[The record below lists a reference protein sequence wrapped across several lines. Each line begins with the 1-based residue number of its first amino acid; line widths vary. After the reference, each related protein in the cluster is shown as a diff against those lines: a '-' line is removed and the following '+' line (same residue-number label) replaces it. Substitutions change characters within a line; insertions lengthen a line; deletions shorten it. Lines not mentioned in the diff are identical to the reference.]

1 MLRLVTMPEEDY
13 IPLYKPPLRRH
24 RLIRAGDA
32 ALPSDMPGKPDAG
45 QAITIGSSF
54 PHDVLP
60 APLLAAQVKLTEEAA
75 HLVQEVMPQLEALQ
89 AALSTRG
96 TAEKTVET
104 LALVCSALRVLP
116 VELASGAGA
125 NVARVDWIF
134 ARLLNAPGQPGL
146 IELVLLALLKPPAAS
161 SPAPSASPRASESL
175 VDYAAEQEMLRRLHR
190 DLVTLQQGWED
201 MLELTLP
208 PELFE
213 PILPVALPPA
223 DEAPAVSDEAQ
234 AASPRMAPTPLPS
247 GLVVAHSAARWHASA
262 QAIHARRRVLSSNAP
277 LVAMVLIVLVLVLTG
292 GSVYMIQN
300 LRGQPVNPNNAAVIA
315 PLPSPTATAT
325 TQPTVAPTATATAT
339 ATSTPRP
346 RPTATHTPAP
356 TATTNPPVGPLCAS
370 GVNLCASTGGLQ
382 VPCSGQAG
390 VTFQLTNTGNGTIT
404 WMPISSTINGTTLV
418 SASPTGGN
426 LKAGRQVTITVSAHA
441 RGQGMI
447 GTLTIMAGFEDDQML
462 VITLQVC

>member
-1 MLRLVTMPEEDY
+1 MSEEGY
-13 IPLYKPPLRRH
+13 TPLFSPPLKRH
-24 RLIRAGDA
+24 RLVRLTDA
-32 ALPSDMPGKPDAG
+32 NQDL
-45 QAITIGSSF
+45 TIGSSF
-54 PHDVLP
+54 PDAAPP
-60 APLLAAQVKLTEEAA
+60 APLLAAQAKLAEEAA
-75 HLVQEVMPQLEALQ
+75 RLVGEMMPGLEALQ
-89 AALSTRG
+89 TALAARG
-96 TAEKTVET
+96 AEEKTAET
-104 LALVCSALRVLP
+104 LQLVCSALRVLP
-116 VELASGAGA
+116 GELASGAA
-125 NVARVDWIF
+125 ASVARVDWIF

-146 IELVLLALLKPPAAS
+146 IEQAMLELTAPPATGAGENAAR
-161 SPAPSASPRASESL
+161 APEP
-175 VDYAAEQEMLRRLHR
+175 AAEDAAVQELLRRLHR

-223 DEAPAVSDEAQ
+223 DEAPVVSGEAQ

-247 GLVVAHSAARWHASA
+247 GLVVAHPASRWHASA
-262 QAIHARRRVLSSNAP
+262 RAIHARRRVLSSNAP
-277 LVAMVLIVLVLVLTG
+277 LLAMVLIVLVLVLTG
-292 GSVYMIQN
+292 GGVYIIQN

-325 TQPTVAPTATATAT
+325 TQPTVAPTATAPAT

-356 TATTNPPVGPLCAS
+356 TATTNPAAGPLCAS
-370 GVNLCASTGGLQ
+370 GVNLCASTGALQ

-404 WMPISSTINGTTLV
+404 WMPISSVINGTTLV
-418 SASPTGGN
+418 SVSPTGGN
-426 LKAGRQVTITVSAHA
+426 LKAGRQVTVTVSAHE

-447 GTLTIMAGFEDDQML
+447 GTLTIMAGFENDQML

>member
-1 MLRLVTMPEEDY
+1 MSEEGY
-13 IPLYKPPLRRH
+13 TPLFSPPLKRH
-24 RLIRAGDA
+24 RLVRLTDA
-32 ALPSDMPGKPDAG
+32 NQDL
-45 QAITIGSSF
+45 TIGSSF
-54 PHDVLP
+54 PDAAPP
-60 APLLAAQVKLTEEAA
+60 APLLAAQAKLAEEAA
-75 HLVQEVMPQLEALQ
+75 RLVQEMIPGLEALQ
-89 AALSTRG
+89 TALAAQDA
-96 TAEKTVET
+96 AEKTAET
-104 LALVCSALRVLP
+104 LQLVCSALRVLP
-116 VELASGAGA
+116 GELASGAA
-125 NVARVDWIF
+125 ASVARVDWIF
-134 ARLLNAPGQPGL
+134 SRLLNAPGQPGL
-146 IELVLLALLKPPAAS
+146 IEQAMLELTEHPAKGAGENPARAPELAADDAA
-161 SPAPSASPRASESL
+161 
-175 VDYAAEQEMLRRLHR
+175 VQELLRRLHR

-223 DEAPAVSDEAQ
+223 DEAPAVSGEAQ

-292 GSVYMIQN
+292 GGVYMLQN

-370 GVNLCASTGGLQ
+370 GANLCASISALQ

-390 VTFQLTNTGNGTIT
+390 VTFQLTNSGNGTIT
-404 WMPISSTINGTTLV
+404 WMPISSIINGTTLV

-426 LKAGRQVTITVSAHA
+426 LKAGRQVTVTVSAHA

-447 GTLTIMAGFEDDQML
+447 GTLTIMAGFENDQML